1 MIELRDYQ
9 QELASK
15 ILEAW
20 AAGHTPLAVSP
31 TGSGK
36 TVIFSHLIAKH
47 SGYSA
52 VVAHRREILTQISLS
67 LGTFEVKHRIVAP
80 AKIIAEVRRQHFK
93 KFNKSFVDS
102 HSKVGVISVQT
113 LTSKASQNKALL
125 RQWLHKVTLCIFD
138 EGHHYVKKGLWGRAV
153 ELLPQSKK
161 LFVTA
166 TPERTDG
173 LGLGIHAHGF
183 SNVLIEGP
191 PTKELIRRGYL
202 SRFKYYTP
210 ETDLNVNNIPLTA
223 SGDVNLEELRKRTV
237 ASHLVGDVVQ
247 HQRQFAT
254 GKRTIVFASDVK
266 TAHEMEAAFKAQ
278 CVAAVALDSKSEDA
292 FRNDTLRDFEQGRLE
307 VLINVDLFDEGFDV
321 PAVEAVI
328 LARVTYS
335 LQKYLQMVGRAL
347 RIMNGKSHA
356 IIIDPV
362 LNWERNGMFTWIRN
376 WSLDGRAKGARTN
389 RSDDT
394 ISMTRCLTCTQPFES
409 FRKAC
414 PYCGALRPQPEGRAD
429 LKQVQGDLFEL
440 DVEALSGLQDKYR
453 EANLPVD
460 AYRAQLQL
468 KHCPA
473 IGVASNV
480 KRHKQLLSER
490 QRLHHLIAWWVGAQ
504 RNQQRELAEIHR
516 RFYTRFQIDLLTVF
530 TLSLKETQ
538 SFIQRFTQLYGKD
551 LANE

>member
-9 QELASK
+9 QELVSK

-20 AAGHTPLAVSP
+20 RTGHMPLAVSP

-36 TVIFSHLIAKH
+36 TVIFSHLIASH

-52 VVAHRREILTQISLS
+52 VVAHRREILTQISLN
-67 LGTFEVKHRIVAP
+67 LGLFDVKHRIVAP

-125 RQWLHKVTLCIFD
+125 RQWLHKVSLTIFD

-153 ELLPQSKK
+153 DLLPQSRK

-173 LGLGIHAHGF
+173 LGLGSHAHGF
-183 SNVLIEGP
+183 SSILIEGP
-191 PTKELIRRGYL
+191 STKELIHRGYL

-210 ETDLNVNNIPLTA
+210 ETDLNVNNIPLTP

-237 ASHLVGDVVQ
+237 ASHLVGDVVT
-247 HQRQFAT
+247 HQRQYAA

-266 TAHEMEAAFKAQ
+266 TAHEMEAAFKANGV
-278 CVAAVALDSKSEDA
+278 VAAALDGKSEDA
-292 FRNDTLRDFEQGRLE
+292 FRNNTIRDFEQGQIE

-347 RIMNGKSHA
+347 RTLEGKPYA

-362 LNWERNGMFTWIRN
+362 LNWERNGMFTWTRN
-376 WSLDGRAKGARTN
+376 WSLEGRTKGVRN

-394 ISMTRCLTCTQPFES
+394 IPLTRCFTCTQPFES

-414 PYCGALRPQPEGRAD
+414 PYCGVLRPQPEGQAT

-440 DVEALSGLQDKYR
+440 DVDALSALQEKYR
-453 EANLPVD
+453 ESNLSIED
-460 AYRAQLQL
+460 YRAQLQQ
-468 KHCPA
+468 KHCPP
-473 IGVASNV
+473 IGIAANV
-480 KRHKQLLSER
+480 KHHKQLLFER
-490 QRLHHLIAWWVGAQ
+490 ERLHHLIAWWVGAQ
-504 RNQQRELAEIHR
+504 SHRELAEIHR

-530 TLSLKETQ
+530 TLSLNETR
-538 SFIQRFTQLYGKD
+538 SFIERFTQLYGKD
-551 LANE
+551 LTDE